1 MGSKSD
7 LAIMTHAAETLDG
20 LKIPY
25 ELRII
30 SAHRRL
36 EATKEWA
43 NTARAR
49 GLKVLIAGAGLAAH
63 LPGVLA
69 AATTLPVLGV
79 PLPGSALGALDSLYS
94 IVQMPRGIPV
104 GTLAVG
110 KTGAVNA
117 ALLAAQ
123 ILAVSDSDIAD
134 RVNKFRE
141 NSRKNVTEDDS
152 KLQTAME
159 RRTENESLT
168 QALRAAGL
176 VK

>member
-7 LAIMTHAAETLDG
+7 LAIMSLAAETLEE
-20 LKIPY
+20 LEIPY
-25 ELRII
+25 EIRII

-43 NTARAR
+43 NTARER

-79 PLPGSALGALDSLYS
+79 PLPGSTVGALDSLYS

-104 GTLAVG
+104 GTLAIG
-110 KTGAVNA
+110 KAGAINA
-117 ALLAAQ
+117 ALLSAE
-123 ILAVSDSDIAD
+123 ILGVSDSIIAE
-134 RVNKFRE
+134 RVEAFR
-141 NSRKNVTEDDS
+141 NRSREKVTADDAS
-152 KLQTAME
+152 LQAALE
-159 RRTENESLT
+159 KRGQDQSVS
-168 QALRAAGL
+168 QALKTAEL
-176 VK
+176 IK

>member
-7 LAIMTHAAETLDG
+7 LAIMSLSAETLEE

-25 ELRII
+25 EIRII

-43 NTARAR
+43 SSARNR
-49 GLKVLIAGAGLAAH
+49 GIKVLIAGAGLAAH

-79 PLPGSALGALDSLYS
+79 PLPGSTLGALDSLYS

-104 GTLAVG
+104 GTLAIG
-110 KTGAVNA
+110 KAGAVNA
-117 ALLAAQ
+117 ALLAAE
-123 ILAVSDSDIAD
+123 ILGVTDVDIAQ
-134 RVNKFRE
+134 RVEAYRAQ
-141 NSRKNVTEDDS
+141 SRQKVTDDDA
-152 KLQTAME
+152 KLQDALE
-159 RRTENESLT
+159 NRTNSESVS
-168 QALRAAGL
+168 QALKKAEL
-176 VK
+176 L

>member
-7 LAIMTHAAETLDG
+7 LAIMSLSAETLEE

-25 ELRII
+25 EIRII

-43 NTARAR
+43 SSARNR
-49 GLKVLIAGAGLAAH
+49 GIKVLIAGAGLAAH

-79 PLPGSALGALDSLYS
+79 PLPGSTLGALDSLYS

-104 GTLAVG
+104 GTLAIG
-110 KTGAVNA
+110 KAGAVNA
-117 ALLAAQ
+117 ALLAAE
-123 ILAVSDSDIAD
+123 ILGVTDGNIAQ
-134 RVNKFRE
+134 RVEAYRAQ
-141 NSRKNVTEDDS
+141 SRQKVTDDDA
-152 KLQTAME
+152 KLQDALE
-159 RRTENESLT
+159 KRADSESVS
-168 QALRAAGL
+168 QALKNAGL
-176 VK
+176 T